1 MNAQPAILIGAS
13 IPRSGHHF
21 LERTL
26 QRYFGSRMHYCEFYT
41 PRHCCRQIP
50 CTKRGAFDVI
60 FQKNHD
66 HDMALDRSIPGVTYV
81 IQHRHPVPNMA
92 SGWELSSKP
101 GIGAIS
107 NEYRATRDHFAWW
120 LAQRAIYYR
129 RFHDKWA
136 VGQPA
141 HALRIDYD
149 DLSRDTARQVAAV
162 IRAAAGTVDEVRLA
176 AAVEASGRVRA
187 TAGVPF
193 TPRRVDVSALP
204 CPALAAAFEEHVLRH
219 GPAFGYAAM
228 LGGGYEGS
236 LLQGLIL
243 ADDPAETVPPGFAT
257 REDAVEALAGHHP
270 EMRLRRGRALLDARR
285 PAEAAALLETLLA
298 ASPHFI
304 AAWQPLLRAWD
315 EAGLPAKP
323 AMVTAEAMFGAMHDP
338 ATVLALASFWRD
350 QGRLLPAAAALH
362 AAIGLHPGRAA
373 GLRTVLATILEPLG
387 RRPEAIAQLEAALAA
402 DPADQVAQSM
412 LDRLRPPHRR

>member
-1 MNAQPAILIGAS
+1 MNAHPAILIGAS

-66 HDMALDRSIPGVTYV
+66 HDMALDQAIPGVTYV

-101 GIGAIS
+101 GIGPIS
-107 NEYRATRDHFAWW
+107 AEYRATRDHFASW
-120 LAQRAIYYR
+120 LARRAIYYR
-129 RFHDKWA
+129 RFHDKWV

-149 DLSRDTARQVAAV
+149 DLRRDTARQVAAV
-162 IRAAAGTVDEVRLA
+162 IRAAAGEVDEERLA
-176 AAVEASGRVRA
+176 AAAAAAGAVRA
-187 TAGVPF
+187 TAGEPF
-193 TPRRVDVSALP
+193 TPRRVDVAALP
-204 CPALAAAFEEHVLRH
+204 CPHLAAAFEEHVLRH
-219 GPAFGYAAM
+219 GPAFGYAPM

-243 ADDPAETVPPGFAT
+243 ADDPAEPLPAGFAT
-257 REDAVEALAGHHP
+257 RQDAIEALAGHHP
-270 EMRLRRGRALLDARR
+270 EMRLRRARALLDAQR
-285 PAEAAALLETLLA
+285 PAEAAALLEPLLA
-298 ASPHFI
+298 GSPHFS
-304 AAWQPLLRAWD
+304 AAWQPLLRAWR
-315 EAGLPAKP
+315 EAGLPPKP
-323 AMVTAEAMFGAMHDP
+323 AMVTAEAVFGAMHDP
-338 ATVLALASFWRD
+338 VAVLVLASVWRD

-373 GLRTVLATILEPLG
+373 KLRTVLATILEPLG
-387 RRPEAIAQLEAALAA
+387 RTPEAIAQLEDALAA
-402 DPADQVAQSM
+402 DPTDQVAQSM
-412 LDRLRPPHRR
+412 LDRLRPPMRK